1 MTDAVALQRAYY
13 EATAASY
20 DASHVEHEHIVAL
33 HFLAG
38 YIELGGVRSVL
49 DVGAGTG
56 RAMRFLKARFPNLVI
71 KGVEPVDGLRRR
83 GHAQGIPEH
92 DLLAGDGAALP
103 FPDQSFDLV
112 CEFAVL
118 HHVRRPQSV
127 IAEMSRVAAR
137 MIAISDC
144 NFMGQGPHWL
154 RHVKCGLWRAG
165 LWPLA
170 DWIKTRGKRYTYSEG
185 AEVDVLDG
193 ASRWLSPQTLLLIE
207 VHKAEYLDEIPR
219 RLCASVGSL
228 DRVDQ
233 KARPLLGREARD
245 EANWWLVSRLS

>member
-13 EATAASY
+13 EATSASY

-33 HFLAG
+33 HLLAG

-83 GHAQGIPEH
+83 GHAQGIPEQ

-170 DWIKTRGKRYTYSEG
+170 DWMKTRGKRYTYSDGDGVAYSYSVFQSLGQIHATWQGINIIATSPDTGSG
-185 AEVDVLDG
+185 ATPLTGAAHVLLV
-193 ASRWLSPQTLLLIE
+193 AQ
-207 VHKAEYLDEIPR
+207 AR
-219 RLCASVGSL
+219 R
-228 DRVDQ
+228 R
-233 KARPLLGREARD
+233 
-245 EANWWLVSRLS
+245 